1 MIFSKLMGQFVDVIQ
16 WTDDSPDTMVWRF
29 ERQGNEIKYGA
40 KLTVREGQ
48 TAVFVN
54 EGEIADTFTP
64 GMYELFT
71 RNLPILSTLQ
81 AWPHGFESPFKAEV
95 YFCSSR
101 VFTDLKWGTKNP
113 VIARDAEFG
122 PVRLRAFG
130 TYAIRIKDPAVFL
143 REVVGT
149 DGHFTVDEISDQLRN
164 IIVAR
169 FGTIV
174 AGSGIPVL
182 DLAANYDQLG
192 TFVLGRIAPEFAN
205 YGLELATILV
215 ENVSMPP
222 EVEQALDRRTSMGVV
237 GDLSKYAQF
246 QAAEAMRAA
255 AANPGAAGQAIGMMV
270 GMGVGPA
277 GEPLGCAAARGAAA
291 TAPDTGAGHLSRR
304 GRRAADGPVH
314 DRAAARAGGQGRA
327 DQGVH
332 GLGGRDGRLAARGRG
347 GRARRHLHRGA
358 AADSRCRLSRC
369 APGPGAGC
377 GPKRTSGP
385 RAG

>member
-1 MIFSKLMGQFVDVIQ
+1 
-16 WTDDSPDTMVWRF
+16 MVWRF

-54 EGEIADTFTP
+54 EGEIADIFTP

-95 YFCSSR
+95 YFCSTR

-192 TFVLGRIAPEFAN
+192 TVRARPDRARVR
-205 YGLELATILV
+205 ELRA
-215 ENVSMPP
+215 
-222 EVEQALDRRTSMGVV
+222 
-237 GDLSKYAQF
+237 
-246 QAAEAMRAA
+246 RAA
-255 AANPGAAGQAIGMMV
+255 P
-270 GMGVGPA
+270 
-277 GEPLGCAAARGAAA
+277 RSW
-291 TAPDTGAGHLSRR
+291 SRT
-304 GRRAADGPVH
+304 
-314 DRAAARAGGQGRA
+314 
-327 DQGVH
+327 
-332 GLGGRDGRLAARGRG
+332 
-347 GRARRHLHRGA
+347 
-358 AADSRCRLSRC
+358 SRCRPRSSRRSTGAPRWAWSATCRNTPSSRPPRRC
-369 APGPGAGC
+369 ARPP
-377 GPKRTSGP
+377 PT
-385 RAG
+385 RAPPARRSA

>member
-1 MIFSKLMGQFVDVIQ
+1 MIFSKLMGQFVDVVQ

-54 EGEIADTFTP
+54 EGEIADTFAP
-64 GMYELFT
+64 GMYELYT

-95 YFCSSR
+95 YFCSTR
-101 VFTDLKWGTKNP
+101 IFTDLKWGTKNP

-164 IIVAR
+164 TIVAR

-174 AGSGIPVL
+174 AGAGIPVL

-192 TFVLGRIAPEFAN
+192 QFVLGRIAPEFAN
-205 YGLELATILV
+205 YGLELTTILV
-215 ENVSMPP
+215 ENVSLPP

-237 GDLSKYAQF
+237 GDLTKYAQF

-255 AANPGAAGQAIGMMV
+255 ASNPGAAGQAVGMMV
-270 GMGVGPA
+270 GMGMGQQA
-277 GEPLGCAAARGAAA
+277 GAAA
-291 TAPDTGAGHLSRR
+291 SPWGQRPAPAE
-304 GRRAADGPVH
+304 
-314 DRAAARAGGQGRA
+314 AAAPPAPPPPPAALPVYHVAAGGQATGPFTVEQLRGRA
-327 DQGVH
+327 AGGELRRDTLVWAPGMAAWQPAVEVGALE
-332 GLGGRDGRLAARGRG
+332 GLFAAVPPPIP
-347 GRARRHLHRGA
+347 GA
-358 AADSRCRLSRC
+358 A
-369 APGPGAGC
+369 
-377 GPKRTSGP
+377 
-385 RAG
+385 

>member
-1 MIFSKLMGQFVDVIQ
+1 MIFSRLMGQFVDVIQ
-16 WTDDSPDTMVWRF
+16 WTDDSTDTMVWRF

-48 TAVFVN
+48 MAVFVN
-54 EGEIADTFTP
+54 EGEIADTFMP
-64 GMYELFT
+64 GLYELYT

-95 YFCSSR
+95 YFCSTR

-130 TYAIRIKDPAVFL
+130 TYAIRIKEPATFL

-182 DLAANYDQLG
+182 DLAASYDQLG
-192 TFVLGRIAPEFAN
+192 QFVLGRIAPEFAN
-205 YGLELATILV
+205 YGLELTTILV
-215 ENVSMPP
+215 ENVSLPP

-237 GDLSKYAQF
+237 GDLGKYAQF

-255 AANPGAAGQAIGMMV
+255 AANPGAAGQAVGMMV
-270 GMGVGPA
+270 GMGVAQQASPWGPRPSEPAPAAAPPPLPPSGPA
-277 GEPLGCAAARGAAA
+277 YHVALDGKPGGPFDLDALRAQVADGTLTRATLVWTQGMASWQAAGEVADLQPLFAAVPPPLPGAA
-291 TAPDTGAGHLSRR
+291 
-304 GRRAADGPVH
+304 
-314 DRAAARAGGQGRA
+314 
-327 DQGVH
+327 
-332 GLGGRDGRLAARGRG
+332 
-347 GRARRHLHRGA
+347 
-358 AADSRCRLSRC
+358 
-369 APGPGAGC
+369 
-377 GPKRTSGP
+377 
-385 RAG
+385 

>member
-1 MIFSKLMGQFVDVIQ
+1 MIFKKLMGQFVDVIQ
-16 WTDDSPDTMVWRF
+16 WLDDSPDTMVWRF
-29 ERQGNEIKYGA
+29 ERQGNEIKHGA

-54 EGEIADTFTP
+54 EGEIADVFTP

-95 YFCSSR
+95 YFCVTR

-113 VIARDAEFG
+113 VIARDPEFG

-130 TYAIRIKDPAVFL
+130 SYAIRIKDPAVFL

-164 IIVAR
+164 TIVAR

-192 TFVLGRIAPEFAN
+192 QFVLGRIAPEFAN
-205 YGLELATILV
+205 YGLELTTILV
-215 ENVSMPP
+215 ENVSLPP
-222 EVEQALDRRTSMGVV
+222 EVEAALDRRTSMGVV
-237 GDLSKYAQF
+237 GDLGKYAQF
-246 QAAEAMRAA
+246 QAAEAMREA

-270 GMGVGPA
+270 GMGLGQQAASPWGPRPA
-277 GEPLGCAAARGAAA
+277 EPAATPPPAAPAAAAPAPAAA
-291 TAPDTGAGHLSRR
+291 PPPLPGAPVWHVA
-304 GRRAADGPVH
+304 
-314 DRAAARAGGQGRA
+314 AGGQATGPFALDQLKGQVAGGTLTRA
-327 DQGVH
+327 TLVWKEGMAAWQAAGEVPELQG
-332 GLGGRDGRLAARGRG
+332 LLAAVPPP
-347 GRARRHLHRGA
+347 L
-358 AADSRCRLSRC
+358 
-369 APGPGAGC
+369 PGTA
-377 GPKRTSGP
+377 
-385 RAG
+385 

>member
-1 MIFSKLMGQFVDVIQ
+1 MIFEKLMGQFVDVIQ
-16 WTDDSPDTMVWRF
+16 WLDDSPDTMVWRF

-48 TAVFVN
+48 MAVFVN

-81 AWPHGFESPFKAEV
+81 AWPHAFESPFKAEV
-95 YFCSSR
+95 YFCSTR

-113 VIARDAEFG
+113 VIARDPEFG

-130 TYAIRIKDPAVFL
+130 TYAIRIKDPAVFI

-149 DGHFTVDEISDQLRN
+149 DGHFTVDEIQDQLRN
-164 IIVAR
+164 VIVAR
-169 FGTIV
+169 FGNIV

-182 DLAANYDQLG
+182 DLAANQDQMGQL
-192 TFVLGRIAPEFAN
+192 VQGRIAPEFAN
-205 YGLELATILV
+205 YGLELVTFLV
-215 ENVSMPP
+215 ENVSLPP

-237 GDLSKYAQF
+237 GDLTKYAQF

-270 GMGVGPA
+270 GMGLGQQQPSPWGA
-277 GEPLGCAAARGAAA
+277 RPSEPAAAPPPPPPPPAAPA
-291 TAPDTGAGHLSRR
+291 YHVVVNGKAAGPFGPDELRE
-304 GRRAADGPVH
+304 
-314 DRAAARAGGQGRA
+314 RAAAGALTRASLVWTQGMPEWKPA
-327 DQGVH
+327 GDV
-332 GLGGRDGRLAARGRG
+332 DELAALF
-347 GRARRHLHRGA
+347 AAVPPPVPGA
-358 AADSRCRLSRC
+358 A
-369 APGPGAGC
+369 
-377 GPKRTSGP
+377 
-385 RAG
+385 